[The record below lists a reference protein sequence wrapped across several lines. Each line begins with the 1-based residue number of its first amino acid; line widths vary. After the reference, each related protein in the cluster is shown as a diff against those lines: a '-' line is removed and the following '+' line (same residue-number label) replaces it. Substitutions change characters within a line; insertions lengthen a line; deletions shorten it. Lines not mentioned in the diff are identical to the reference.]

1 MELENKSVDQN
12 EIDIVA
18 IVRLLKRK
26 WYVFLITMVA
36 AFAVAAFYFL
46 TKAPQYS
53 TTATILIKTDDP
65 MNPLQGMNFDG
76 FMASDLL
83 GTTKAVDDEME
94 ILRSKK
100 LVKQMIDELGI
111 RTAVFKKKGMRY
123 IEMYGGEPLTVVYP
137 PNFETTIRGSL
148 EIVVDKNADGKYT
161 FKFKRKYIDRE
172 SYKCSV
178 TSLAKPVKTPW
189 GVFSFVEHPE
199 NIQVGDGQDGSYALK
214 FKLSSSKSQIDSYV
228 ELINVELASK
238 KSNAVSLSYTSSCPA
253 KNEAILN
260 KIIDLYNLDAL
271 SDKNRT
277 SMQMANFITDRLV
290 LISAE
295 LKEAEIDVENY
306 RREHNI
312 ANISTQ
318 SQLFLET
325 SSEYEKRIAEADI
338 QYSLVS
344 FVENYLK
351 KSTDYDLIPNNTGI
365 EDKSL
370 GDLIVSY
377 NELVLKYLR
386 MGRSTNETNPIVEQ
400 TQHQIALLRQN
411 ILQTIRNVKKSIE
424 ITKTDLKE
432 KNKKFT
438 DQISD
443 VPTMEREYVAISR
456 QQRIKQGLYMSLLQK
471 REETQLTL
479 ASTTESAKIIDAAYT
494 AETPV
499 APKLKLLLLIAFV
512 LGGALGA
519 AYLYVYASFNNRIQ
533 DKHDLKHLTKLPIIG
548 YIPFVKGTSY
558 VVVSTQNH
566 GVIDEMFRSIRANLK
581 FVLKNPNEKVMLVT
595 SSIAGEGKSFFSI
608 NLALS
613 LAMLNKRVALVGLDI
628 RKPMLAKYLNVKNAP
643 GVTNFLSDKS
653 MKVSDIVVTSPQN
666 ANLDVYVGG
675 TIPPNPAELL
685 NDSRLDELFEVLRA
699 EYDYVIIDSAP
710 IGLVSDTFIINHVV
724 DAVLYVTRQGIT
736 PREHVQ
742 NLAGYVSEEKLKNVS
757 LVLNGVP
764 ETDLYGYGYGNYVTK
779 SK

>member
-1 MELENKSVDQN
+1 
-12 EIDIVA
+12 
-18 IVRLLKRK
+18 
-26 WYVFLITMVA
+26 
-36 AFAVAAFYFL
+36 
-46 TKAPQYS
+46 
-53 TTATILIKTDDP
+53 
-65 MNPLQGMNFDG
+65 
-76 FMASDLL
+76 
-83 GTTKAVDDEME
+83 
-94 ILRSKK
+94 
-100 LVKQMIDELGI
+100 MIDELGI
-111 RTAVFKKKGMRY
+111 RTAVFKKKGLRY

-137 PNFETTIRGSL
+137 PNFEPTIRGFLS
-148 EIVVDKNADGKYT
+148 IVVNKNAKGEYL
-161 FKFKRKYIDRE
+161 FKFKRKYIDKE
-172 SYKCSV
+172 TYQCSV
-178 TSLAKPVKTPW
+178 TSLSKPIETPW
-189 GVFSFVEHPE
+189 GLFTFVEHPE
-199 NIQVGDGQDGSYALK
+199 NIKVDDEHDGSYKLK
-214 FKLSSSKSQIDSYV
+214 FFLSSAKSQIDTYV
-228 ELINVELASK
+228 ESINVALASK
-238 KSNAVSLSYTSSCPA
+238 KSNAVNLSYISSCPA

-271 SDKNRT
+271 SDKNRM
-277 SMQMANFITDRLV
+277 SMQMANFITERSA
-290 LISAE
+290 LISTE
-295 LKEAEIDVENY
+295 LKDAEIDVENY

-351 KSTDYDLIPNNTGI
+351 NSTDKDLIPNNTGS

-377 NELVLKYLR
+377 NDLVLRYLR
-386 MGRSTNETNPIVEQ
+386 IGRSTNETNPIVEQ
-400 TQHQIALLRQN
+400 TQNQIALLRQN

-438 DQISD
+438 AQISD

-494 AETPV
+494 TETAV

-512 LGGALGA
+512 MGAVLGA
-519 AYLYVYASFNNRIQ
+519 GYLYVYASFNSRIQ
-533 DKHDLKHLTKLPIIG
+533 DKYELKHLTKSPIIG

-558 VVVSTQNH
+558 VVVSTEHH

-628 RKPMLAKYLNVKNAP
+628 RKPMLAKYLDVQSAP

-653 MKVSDIVVTSPQN
+653 LQVSDIVVKASQN
-666 ANLDVYVGG
+666 SNLDVYVGG

-685 NDSRLDELFEVLRA
+685 NDSRLDDLFEVLRNQ
-699 EYDYVIIDSAP
+699 YDYVIIDSAP
-710 IGLVSDTFIINHVV
+710 IGLVSDTFIVNHVV

-736 PREHVQ
+736 PREHIQ
-742 NLAGYVSEEKLKNVS
+742 NLATYVADEKLKNVS